1 MARKSL
7 NKKSLK
13 RSFPKAQ
20 NGLGRFIPPSQ
31 SLGRVYNSSDPRA
44 DFLPTNSYQMG
55 NPAFAIGNTA
65 RFIQGL
71 ASGKDRDGD
80 GLMDGA
86 FRDGQAKR
94 RRNKR
99 AKMANRTYRDQ
110 YGRILQGDSEELWK
124 KSKDPSYEMRTP
136 QEKQQDLLKYSRV
149 THDGKGNPMI
159 FNADRE
165 FDKRD
170 YTKKNRLKSKLPF
183 SIGDKFPTAEEM
195 YDSGLALDDP
205 KTQQLLQSMYP
216 SQTGVFQSPASDQF
230 KGVTNITSP
239 VTQTVTQPVTQPIV
253 TNNNSVTKPIVKE
266 KEEVIVPNNNTTN
279 TPPPVEDAD
288 DNTVTSPVVPPPVVP
303 TPDPLSPADE
313 FFNPYA
319 TKKFSPIS
327 YKLSDGSTQTYKT
340 ADDLYKGI
348 IDPNMSY
355 VDAERLFESGY
366 GRIDNG
372 QFTQLTNYTTPGKG
386 EYGAADNYLKST
398 DQVTNYASN
407 SPATYSQYGPAKNV
421 PKHGIETDLPGFANA
436 SKPVQDMLRM
446 VHFNTGID
454 PRVFV
459 ADASDQFSGN
469 RGDYSVRGTGDISTI
484 YNEDMLKNVDPQKL
498 LGSINDIYR
507 SLVKNTGSLAEQNP
521 SYAKR
526 IQFLADRYNLNVP
539 KNTYTPARQEGGSLP
554 KAQGGKSTAKFTGLT
569 TYPYDLPG
577 LAAGRSIAEFTG
589 NWDDVYSEAIKDRSL
604 YNNIIMYNGEP
615 KLLADAS
622 EVGRFMGTSDDPT
635 SIPYIPNK
643 SKEEIKK
650 QFGKDGIEWYNNY
663 INEKD
668 PVVKAQMLKE
678 QHEKE
683 RYNEAVYEAQNKVS
697 PDLENEKIE
706 TNKFNEKVDKN
717 IKQKDLDDKANLEL
731 ERGRSTIPSPDFNIP
746 QELTS
751 DLYNNIE
758 DFKKKTNSGDDKNI
772 EPGLEYKSIPMRSE
786 RFNTVYNSDSTDNV
800 DVGSGYIAYSPELDN
815 LYNIPS
821 FAVEE
826 NDGSRP
832 DLNKDFLLNSDIAR
846 TQPTMSETQ
855 YNLMKENLNEKD
867 FNKWYK
873 DYEANANQA
882 SYDNALNYLKG
893 VQGDKETFIKNKEAT
908 DAKFEQYENMGI
920 LDKINANA
928 RYAIKHPVQA
938 IVAGYTDP
946 LVNSIEGQDISAK
959 DYIYDEIYG
968 TNTVEESSPLRSSN
982 QYGLGKNNIVDM
994 FSPVEPI
1001 YQGVNSIGNIAQGEG
1016 DMNDVANIGFAAMEA
1031 FPLTKLGKKYMKYN
1045 KADFLNSL
1053 KRTPKL
1059 NLLNDASMLNPT
1071 MMNKIN
1077 PNLTPISAPSPPSLN
1092 ISGSIP
1098 GEVFPTLNPRVL
1110 SASFQN
1116 GGSLPKA
1123 QGGMGL
1129 ISKLLIEGLDQG
1141 KKLPTKMNF
1150 SDFYKSKRLNP
1161 LKFAD
1166 DYRNTIL
1173 NLSKK
1178 TSDAPNIDIHD
1189 YFKVVGDL
1197 NTGSIT
1203 DLAKTTT
1210 DVDALIS
1217 SGLTMD
1223 RLKDL
1228 GYSSDDILSNAVDL
1242 IGKKVNPFTDPRF
1255 DRLLSRGPGGIKSPF
1270 TFSDEGN
1277 QYLFRHI
1284 PQENVGVS
1292 GFKKDS
1298 QFFKEGSLMNPYNN
1312 KTQSAIDKL
1321 PIEVQNKYFTKNPT
1335 SPQKLEM
1342 QGQNF
1347 LQNFGPTLKQ
1357 IMDGANPEGF
1367 LDVTRKTATLPINLN
1382 KYGGIPK
1389 AQAGLS
1395 NLNTNEQNAL
1405 MSGAPY
1411 VYGADGVKY
1420 TNANP
1425 HSWTWNV
1432 MSGAD
1437 YGTPYNQSLLKNNYN
1452 MYSSANANAPG
1463 GPGGPGGAGNNTG
1476 IGGTNTGID
1485 LQSAE
1490 IGPEAYDQDL
1500 FNMTAQNTMPSL
1512 VDNDLPVDLLDPNR
1526 PGESFN
1532 TTDDPGF
1539 DYTQTNKQLRNRFNN
1554 KFKNPFKRNQDNISN
1569 TGVDDDAFIKNDLNE
1584 RTRDVSP
1591 FGPGSD
1597 LENAPDPTQNDLL
1610 KNIDWDNVTYTTSD
1624 PNLQVTRDKRSIGQ
1638 LKNDFLNSGFAEKMG
1653 AIGNAAYA
1661 ANSINDFISENI
1673 TKPGV
1678 ENMQQWNTIGDARV
1692 AANQVKKSETEG
1704 RLDLNTGLE
1713 QNNIFGD
1720 GPSGYNTVGG
1730 ENYGYYS
1737 KKGGQLFETGVSGD
1751 DMIQDLDT
1759 ETIAKLIAAGADI
1772 EIL

>member
-13 RSFPKAQ
+13 RAFPKAQ
-20 NGLGRFIPPSQ
+20 TGLGKFIPPSQ

-44 DFLPTNSYQMG
+44 DFLPTQSYQMG

-110 YGRILQGDSEELWK
+110 YGRILQGDPEELWK

-149 THDGKGNPMI
+149 THDGKGNPMM

-183 SIGDKFPTAEEM
+183 GIGDKFPTAEEM

-230 KGVTNITSP
+230 KGVSYNTPN
-239 VTQTVTQPVTQPIV
+239 VTPNNNTIVKQPTVTNNNPVTQPIV
-253 TNNNSVTKPIVKE
+253 EEEEE
-266 KEEVIVPNNNTTN
+266 KEVIVTNNN
-279 TPPPVEDAD
+279 TPPPVEDANGQ
-288 DNTVTSPVVPPPVVP
+288 DNNAVVPPPVVP
-303 TPDPLSPADE
+303 PLVVPTPTTNTNTPQFMSVKPKETAKYDFQGSDTYTNPAVSSAQRT
-313 FFNPYA
+313 N
-319 TKKFSPIS
+319 
-327 YKLSDGSTQTYKT
+327 
-340 ADDLYKGI
+340 
-348 IDPNMSY
+348 
-355 VDAERLFESGY
+355 
-366 GRIDNG
+366 
-372 QFTQLTNYTTPGKG
+372 LTNALNLTDFNEVQKVLEQNIGKISNGKAAATPQASGTFKRFDSDEILADKGMMRTGKPKMG
-386 EYGAADNYLKST
+386 IKRMFPELANNDELFKSP
-398 DQVTNYASN
+398 QAELLRMY
-407 SPATYSQYGPAKNV
+407 NV
-421 PKHGIETDLPGFANA
+421 NA
-436 SKPVQDMLRM
+436 S
-446 VHFNTGID
+446 FD
-454 PRVFV
+454 PRVAV
-459 ADASDQFSGN
+459 AIAQGLIPSEDRSKYWDQDDGN
-469 RGDYSVRGTGDISTI
+469 GGRKPPKLDIDDVEGIDLS
-484 YNEDMLKNVDPQKL
+484 KVDPDRL
-498 LGSINDIYR
+498 LEEISDIYKKTYN
-507 SLVKNTGSLAEQNP
+507 STYPQDPSTGMSVAQPVWQE
-521 SYAKR
+521 R
-526 IQFLADRYNLNVP
+526 IKFIADRHNLS
-539 KNTYTPARQEGGSLP
+539 YPAGFTEKGDFRTRVELDNRQPETMQEGGSLP
-554 KAQGGKSTAKFTGLT
+554 KAQGGKSTAEMIGLT
-569 TYPYDLPG
+569 TYPYDLPN
-577 LAAGRSIAEFTG
+577 LPAGRSIAEFTG
-589 NWDDVYSEAIKDRSL
+589 NWDDVYTEAIKDRSL

-635 SIPYIPNK
+635 SIPYVPNK

-650 QFGKDGIEWYNNY
+650 IYGKDKIEWYNNY

-678 QHEKE
+678 QQEKE
-683 RYNEAVYEAQNKVS
+683 RYNKAIYEAQNKVF
-697 PDLENEKIE
+697 PDLENERIE
-706 TNKFNEKVDKN
+706 TNKFNEKVDEN
-717 IKQKDLDDKANLEL
+717 IKQKKINDAADLEL
-731 ERGRSTIPSPDFNIP
+731 ARGKSTIPSPGFNVPLSFQQGFGSSEYPNLEEFI
-746 QELTS
+746 QQTS
-751 DLYNNIE
+751 DE
-758 DFKKKTNSGDDKNI
+758 DLG
-772 EPGLEYKSIPMRSE
+772 PGLYHKSIPMHSE
-786 RFNTVYNSDSTDNV
+786 VFNTVYNSDSTDKV
-800 DVGSGYIAYSPELDN
+800 DVGSGYISYSPELDK
-815 LYNIPS
+815 LYNVPS

-832 DLNKDFLLNSDIAR
+832 ELNTDFLLKSDFVR
-846 TQPTMSETQ
+846 SQPTMSETE
-855 YNLMKENLNEKD
+855 YNLMKENLDEKD

-873 DYEANANQA
+873 NYEESANQV

-893 VQGDKETFIKNKEAT
+893 VQGDKEAFIKNKEAK
-908 DAKFEQYENMGI
+908 DAKFEQYENMGFW
-920 LDKINANA
+920 DQINANA

-1059 NLLNDASMLNPT
+1059 NLLNDGDMLNPT
-1071 MMNKIN
+1071 MINKLN
-1077 PNLTPISAPSPPSLN
+1077 TNLTPTLAPTPPSLN

-1098 GEVFPTLNPRVL
+1098 GEAFPTLNPRVL
-1110 SASFQN
+1110 RASFQN

-1150 SDFYKSKRLNP
+1150 SDLYKSKRLNP

-1173 NLSKK
+1173 NLAKK

-1217 SGLTMD
+1217 QGLTMD
-1223 RLKDL
+1223 RLKNL
-1228 GYSSDDILSNAVDL
+1228 GYSPDDILSNAVDL
-1242 IGKKVNPFTDPRF
+1242 IGKKVDPFNDPRF
-1255 DRLLSRGPGGIKSPF
+1255 DKLLPRGPGGIKSPF
-1270 TFSDEGN
+1270 TFGEGN
-1277 QYLFRHI
+1277 QYLYRHI
-1284 PQENVGVS
+1284 PQEGIGSS
-1292 GFKKDS
+1292 GFNKDS
-1298 QFFKEGSLMNPYNN
+1298 QFFREGSLMTPYKN
-1312 KTQSAIDKL
+1312 QSVISKL
-1321 PIEVQNKYFTKNPT
+1321 SPEVQNKYFTKNPV
-1335 SPQKLEM
+1335 SAEELKVD
-1342 QGQNF
+1342 GQNF

-1357 IMDGANPEGF
+1357 IMDGANPEKLF
-1367 LDVTRKTATLPINLN
+1367 DVTRKTAKLPINLN

-1389 AQAGLS
+1389 AQNGMNFDDYFDS
-1395 NLNTNEQNAL
+1395 NT
-1405 MSGAPY
+1405 
-1411 VYGADGVKY
+1411 D
-1420 TNANP
+1420 
-1425 HSWTWNV
+1425 
-1432 MSGAD
+1432 
-1437 YGTPYNQSLLKNNYN
+1437 
-1452 MYSSANANAPG
+1452 
-1463 GPGGPGGAGNNTG
+1463 
-1476 IGGTNTGID
+1476 ID
-1485 LQSAE
+1485 LQSKE

-1500 FNMTAQNTMPSL
+1500 FNTTNQNTIPPL
-1512 VDNDLPVDLLDPNR
+1512 VDDNLPVDLLDPNR
-1526 PGESFN
+1526 PSEPFN
-1532 TTDDPGF
+1532 TNDDPGF

-1569 TGVDDDAFIKNDLNE
+1569 IGVDDDIYNDLTE
-1584 RTRDVSP
+1584 REQISP

-1624 PNLQVTRDKRSIGQ
+1624 PNLEVTRDKRSMGQ
-1638 LKNDFLNSGFAEKMG
+1638 LRNDFLNSRFAEKMG
-1653 AIGNAAYA
+1653 AVGNAAYA
-1661 ANSINDFISENI
+1661 ASSVNDFIDEYI

-1678 ENMQQWNTIGDARV
+1678 ENAQQWNQMADAR
-1692 AANQVKKSETEG
+1692 AGAYQVNPEQTKG
-1704 RLDLNTGLE
+1704 VYDVNTGLKRK
-1713 QNNIFGD
+1713 NIFGD
-1720 GPSGYNTVGG
+1720 GPSGFDSYGA
-1730 ENYGYYS
+1730 ENYMS
-1737 KKGGQLFETGVSGD
+1737 KMGGQLFETGASNE